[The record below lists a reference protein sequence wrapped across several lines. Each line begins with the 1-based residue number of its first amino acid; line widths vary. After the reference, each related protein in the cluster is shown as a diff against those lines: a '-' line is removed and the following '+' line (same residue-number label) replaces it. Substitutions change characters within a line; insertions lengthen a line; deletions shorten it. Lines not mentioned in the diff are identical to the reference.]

1 MTDAMP
7 NRMPDAAAPDR
18 RFPTG
23 PMPTPL
29 TLTPQE
35 RAEAVAAIRALPAEL
50 RAAVA
55 QLGESQLD
63 TPYREGGWTAR
74 QVVHHVG
81 DSHLNAYARLKLTLT
96 ESNPTIRPYEQ
107 TLWAELPDSQLPV
120 EVSLSLLDSLHNR
133 IVAVLDGV
141 GGTDWGGADWARQW
155 THPAQGRTYT
165 LDTLA
170 AMYAWHGRH
179 HTAHLKLIGK

>member
-1 MTDAMP
+1 MSDAMT
-7 NRMPDAAAPDR
+7 NAAPDR

-23 PMPTPL
+23 TMPTPL
-29 TLTPQE
+29 TLTPE
-35 RAEAVAAIRALPAEL
+35 ARAEAVAAIRALPAEL

-55 QLGESQLD
+55 DLGESRLD

-74 QVVHHVG
+74 QVVHHLA

-96 ESNPTIRPYEQ
+96 ETNPVIRPYEQ
-107 TLWAELPDSQLPV
+107 SLWAELHDSRLPA
-120 EVSLSLLDSLHNR
+120 EVSLSLLDSLHTR

-141 GGTDWGGADWARQW
+141 DSADWARQW

-179 HTAHLKLIGK
+179 HTAHLKLVGR

>member
-1 MTDAMP
+1 MTDP
-7 NRMPDAAAPDR
+7 VTPTAAPDR
-18 RFPTG
+18 RYPIG

-29 TLTPQE
+29 TLTPAE
-35 RAEAVAAIRALPAEL
+35 RAEALAAIRALPSEL
-50 RAAVA
+50 RAAA
-55 QLGESQLD
+55 TALGESGLE

-81 DSHLNAYARLKLTLT
+81 DSHLNAYARIKLALT
-96 ESNPTIRPYEQ
+96 ELNPVIKPYEQ
-107 TLWAELPDSQLPV
+107 QLWAELPDSRLPV
-120 EVSLSLLDSLHNR
+120 DVSLSLLDALHTR
-133 IVAVLDGV
+133 IAAVLEGV
-141 GGTDWGGADWARQW
+141 GDADWARQW

-179 HTAHLKLIGK
+179 HTAHLRLIGQ

>member
-1 MTDAMP
+1 MTQTDI
-7 NRMPDAAAPDR
+7 RY
-18 RFPTG
+18 PTG
-23 PMPTPL
+23 PMPTPF

-55 QLGESQLD
+55 DLGESRLD

-74 QVVHHVG
+74 QVVHHLA
-81 DSHLNAYARLKLTLT
+81 DSHINAYARLKLTLT
-96 ESNPTIRPYEQ
+96 EINPTIKPYEQ
-107 TLWAELPDSQLPV
+107 NLWADLPDSRLPV
-120 EVSLSLLDSLHNR
+120 EVSLSLLDSLHAR
-133 IVAVLDGV
+133 IVAVLEGV
-141 GGTDWGGADWARQW
+141 TEADWARQW

-179 HTAHLKLIGK
+179 HIAHLKLIGV

>member
-1 MTDAMP
+1 MTD
-7 NRMPDAAAPDR
+7 AAPDR
-18 RFPTG
+18 RYPTG

-35 RAEAVAAIRALPAEL
+35 RAAAVAAIRALPAEL

-55 QLGESQLD
+55 DLGEARLD

-74 QVVHHVG
+74 QVVHHVA

-96 ESNPTIRPYEQ
+96 ELNPIIKPYEEH
-107 TLWAELPDSQLPV
+107 LWAELPDSRLPA
-120 EVSLSLLDSLHNR
+120 EVSLTLLESLHTR
-133 IVAVLDGV
+133 IVTVLEGV
-141 GGTDWGGADWARQW
+141 TDADWARQW

-179 HTAHLKLIGK
+179 HTAHLKLIGQ

>member
-1 MTDAMP
+1 MT
-7 NRMPDAAAPDR
+7 AAPDLR
-18 RFPTG
+18 YPTG

-29 TLTPQE
+29 TLTPE
-35 RAEAVAAIRALPAEL
+35 ARAEAVAAIRALPAEL

-55 QLGESQLD
+55 ELGESQLD

-74 QVVHHVG
+74 QVVHHVA
-81 DSHLNAYARLKLTLT
+81 DSHLNAYARIKLALT
-96 ESNPTIRPYEQ
+96 EVNPTIKPYEQ
-107 TLWAELPDSQLPV
+107 TLWAELPDSRLPA
-120 EVSLSLLDSLHNR
+120 EVSLNLLDSLHAR
-133 IVAVLDGV
+133 IVAVLEGV
-141 GGTDWGGADWARQW
+141 TGADWERQW

-179 HTAHLKLIGK
+179 HTAHLKLIGS

>member
-1 MTDAMP
+1 MTQPLTD
-7 NRMPDAAAPDR
+7 AAPDR
-18 RFPTG
+18 RYPTG

-50 RAAVA
+50 RAVVA
-55 QLGESQLD
+55 DLGESQLN

-81 DSHLNAYARLKLTLT
+81 DSHLNAFARVKLALT
-96 ESNPTIRPYEQ
+96 EINPIIKPYEEH
-107 TLWAELPDSQLPV
+107 LWAELPDSRLPA
-120 EVSLSLLDSLHNR
+120 EVSLSLLDSLHAR
-133 IVAVLDGV
+133 IVSVLDGV
-141 GGTDWGGADWARQW
+141 TDADWARQW

-179 HTAHLKLIGK
+179 HTAHLKLIGQ

>member
-1 MTDAMP
+1 MTQTD
-7 NRMPDAAAPDR
+7 AAPDR
-18 RFPTG
+18 RYPTG
-23 PMPTPL
+23 LMPTPL
-29 TLTPQE
+29 SLTPAE
-35 RAEAVAAIRALPAEL
+35 RADAVAAIRALPAEL

-55 QLGESQLD
+55 ELGESRLD

-74 QVVHHVG
+74 QVVHHLG
-81 DSHLNAYARLKLTLT
+81 DSHLNAFVRVKLALT
-96 ESNPTIRPYEQ
+96 ELNPIIKPYAEH
-107 TLWAELPDSQLPV
+107 LWAELPDSRLPV
-120 EVSLSLLDSLHNR
+120 EVSLKLLDSLHAR

-141 GGTDWGGADWARQW
+141 TEADWARQW

-179 HTAHLKLIGK
+179 HMAHLKLIGK